1 MFSSWFKSNPSIPY
15 TSPPIQQPR
24 IKTVYD
30 LNCDELVRAIEN
42 MDSQINKI
50 SLASRLKSIWID
62 DAARGLNRD
71 RNASQIKGGKRKT
84 RKIRHRFTQNRK

>member
-1 MFSSWFKSNPSIPY
+1 MFSRWFNSKSSLTH
-15 TSPPIQQPR
+15 TSSPIQQPR

-30 LNCDELVRAIEN
+30 LNCDEITLAIEN

-50 SLASRLKSIWID
+50 SLSSRLKSIWID